1 MPALGRLTGRGGTA
15 NLEVVLKTK
24 PDLILD
30 FGSVRD
36 TYVSLADNV
45 QEQTKIAY
53 VLIDGRFEAT
63 PAALRLLGDILG
75 LTTRGDELAKY
86 VEDTFAEIDKALA
99 ATPADKR
106 PRVYLARGPDGLET
120 GVVGSINTEI
130 IERAGGRNVAEA
142 AGQRGLV
149 RASME
154 QVIVADPEI
163 ILTWDRNFFDRV
175 EERPAVGRRAR
186 RARAARL
193 SGPYGALRLGRPA
206 AVAQPRH
213 RAEVARRAVLP
224 GEIPARPSRNHP
236 GVLSSVLSRGPK
248 RARAGHPDRMVE
260 GTSTE
265 RTTLAALSGYR
276 LGVLGGLA
284 LLLAALMLAAALV
297 GAYPLSLGEMLA
309 AVGRRLTGAPPQGQI
324 DTVLFEVRLP
334 RVLAAV
340 VVGAAIAAAGAAY
353 QTLFRNPLVSPDILG
368 VSTGAGLGAV
378 LGIFLSLPV
387 AGIQLSAFVIGLATV
402 GLVYGIASMVHGRDP
417 ILVLVLAGVVVGSLA
432 GAAISLMKI
441 LADPYDQLP
450 AIVFWL
456 LGSLSAI
463 RKGEVWAAVPLVLI
477 GLVPLVLLRWRINVL
492 SLGDEE
498 AKALGVEA
506 GRLRLFVIAAAT
518 LMTASVVAISGVIG
532 WVGLVIPH
540 IARMAVGPSFDRLL
554 PTAMLMGASYLLLV
568 DTLARTMARIEV
580 PIGILTA
587 IIGAPFFLWLLAKG
601 REGWS

>member
-1 MPALGRLTGRGGTA
+1 MMDGTA
-15 NLEVVLKTK
+15 
-24 PDLILD
+24 PI
-30 FGSVRD
+30 R
-36 TYVSLADNV
+36 A
-45 QEQTKIAY
+45 A
-53 VLIDGRFEAT
+53 RAT
-63 PAALRLLGDILG
+63 PAFNRLTI
-75 LTTRGDELAKY
+75 
-86 VEDTFAEIDKALA
+86 
-99 ATPADKR
+99 
-106 PRVYLARGPDGLET
+106 
-120 GVVGSINTEI
+120 
-130 IERAGGRNVAEA
+130 
-142 AGQRGLV
+142 
-149 RASME
+149 
-154 QVIVADPEI
+154 
-163 ILTWDRNFFDRV
+163 
-175 EERPAVGRRAR
+175 
-186 RARAARL
+186 
-193 SGPYGALRLGRPA
+193 
-206 AVAQPRH
+206 
-213 RAEVARRAVLP
+213 
-224 GEIPARPSRNHP
+224 
-236 GVLSSVLSRGPK
+236 
-248 RARAGHPDRMVE
+248 
-260 GTSTE
+260 
-265 RTTLAALSGYR
+265 
-276 LGVLGGLA
+276 LGGLA
-284 LLLAALMLAAALV
+284 LLLAALVVAASLT
-297 GAYPLSLGEMLA
+297 GAYPLSLADILA
-309 AVGRRLTGAPPQGQI
+309 AMGRQLTGAAPQGQV

-340 VVGAAIAAAGAAY
+340 LIGAALAAAGAAY

-387 AGIQLSAFVIGLATV
+387 VGIQLLAFAVGLATV
-402 GLVYGIASMVHGRDP
+402 GLVYAIASLVHGREP

-463 RKGEVWAAVPLVLI
+463 RRGEVWTAMPLVLV

-506 GRLRLFVIAAAT
+506 GRLRFLVVAAAT

-554 PTAMLMGASYLLLV
+554 PTAMLLGASYLLLV

-587 IIGAPFFLWLLAKG
+587 IIGAPFFLWLLARG